1 MWRARVES
9 EQFPGFWHS
18 QSSSAGCSPTPTQPQ
33 APVSVW
39 LCSALLHFLFS
50 CRSQQ
55 LSPSHTHKPLHVL
68 FLSLDGSRDPSIS
81 SNGIFPPVPQAGQA
95 LLTHL
100 KQEGSGA
107 GQTKGRGHIQHP
119 QCVQCGDRAVPMGA
133 RTSPRCQG
141 HSLAHEHLNWIRIHH
156 WSRQTL
162 PPPPHLTCAHSAA
175 CPQSMA
181 CPLIPKNILQLK
193 KLSPQNFCTFCF
205 SHRTHPAL
213 GTGCGALCPAR
224 PQGPWVGWSEDPPL
238 PLCAATGCSG
248 ISRSLLSDVGRS

>member
-33 APVSVW
+33 APASVW

-68 FLSLDGSRDPSIS
+68 FLSLDDSRDPSIS

-107 GQTKGRGHIQHP
+107 GRTKGRGHIQHP
-119 QCVQCGDRAVPMGA
+119 QCVQCGDRAVPVGA
-133 RTSPRCQG
+133 RTSPWCWG

-162 PPPPHLTCAHSAA
+162 PPPPHLTCAHSVAS
-175 CPQSMA
+175 PQSVA

-213 GTGCGALCPAR
+213 GTGHGALCPAR